1 MSRRRI
7 AALVAVTLA
16 ALTALAAC
24 ELNPQPL
31 PPSDNESSAAPP
43 SAGDFGGGDA
53 GVARSDGGA
62 GGSSSGGNDND
73 SGQLVDRDAAI
84 DAPAVPTDGSADAS
98 DAGDATT
105 D

>member
-7 AALVAVTLA
+7 AALVVVALA
-16 ALTALAAC
+16 GLAALAAC

-31 PPSDNESSAAPP
+31 PPSDSESSAAPP
-43 SAGDFGGGDA
+43 NGDFGGVDGSL
-53 GVARSDGGA
+53 ARSDGGA

-73 SGQLVDRDAAI
+73 SGQLTDRDAAA
-84 DAPAVPTDGSADAS
+84 DAPAVPTDASADAS